1 MLVFGVELCMSKYHI
16 EVKPRMAQT
25 SVLIQPSVVPL
36 VIRARYYPAKL
47 LLRARFYGLWC
58 MSAFSW

>member
-25 SVLIQPSVVPL
+25 SVLIQASVVPF
-36 VIRARYYPAKL
+36 VIRSKSRVNIYESLIAEP
-47 LLRARFYGLWC
+47 
-58 MSAFSW
+58 